1 MEPETLRE
9 SRSFMWASIITV
21 LLVLNLLKQL
31 RESKIYLLV
40 PHLQTSDSTNLT
52 KVVICSTP
60 YNILWIEQRWSVV
73 LLKIL
78 HKNHS
83 HYCILDW
90 GTKGIPKTSNQSNLW
105 PTFKWPPWAF
115 HCDEQTLNVTVIPS
129 KKSFINLCSSFTLN
143 PGTPEPKGHTK

>member
-83 HYCILDW
+83 HYCILD
-90 GTKGIPKTSNQSNLW
+90 
-105 PTFKWPPWAF
+105 
-115 HCDEQTLNVTVIPS
+115 
-129 KKSFINLCSSFTLN
+129 
-143 PGTPEPKGHTK
+143 